1 MTGHVAGCRSDDG
14 EYDQECPACM
24 VALAEQQAD
33 AWKSYQTEGRHALAA
48 TRALVDAQERG
59 VDVTDPGNAYRVLK
73 GRA

>member
-33 AWKSYQTEGRHALAA
+33 ALASYQTEGRYALAA
-48 TRALVDAQERG
+48 GRALDDAQARG
-59 VDVTDPGNAYRVLK
+59 VDVSDPGNVNRVLK
-73 GRA
+73 GRL